1 MEPTAELLP
10 QHFQINPSLPIYE
23 QFVEAIRRRIVC
35 GAIPPGM
42 RLPSVRE
49 LAAARGV
56 NPTTAARTYQ
66 ELERSGLIVTYRGQ
80 GTFVTRDGDIITDA
94 RRAIAVQAVRDFF
107 EAAAS
112 LGLTAEQ
119 MLNMYREDS
128 HDNEA

>member
-10 QHFQINPSLPIYE
+10 QHFQINPALPIYE
-23 QFVEAIRRRIVC
+23 QFVEAIRGRIVS
-35 GAIPPGM
+35 GAIPLGM

-66 ELERSGLIVTYRGQ
+66 ELERTGLIVTYRGQ
-80 GTFVTRDGDIITDA
+80 GTFVTGDEAILAEA
-94 RRAIAVQAVRDFF
+94 RKAIAVKAVRDFTS
-107 EAAAS
+107 AAAS

-119 MLNMYREDS
+119 MLNMYKEDS
-128 HDNEA
+128 V